1 MPYVTC
7 PSCNKIGYT
16 PPTRG
21 TEHLCAR
28 CGAALPMRRSVVP
41 ISRLREA
48 GVEVRREPVLR
59 AA

>member
-7 PSCNKIGYT
+7 PSCHKTGYT

-21 TEHLCAR
+21 AHHLCSR
-28 CGAALPMRRSVVP
+28 CGAMLPIRRRVVP
-41 ISRLREA
+41 ISRLRE
-48 GVEVRREPVLR
+48 GDVEVRREPALH